1 MENTENVSAKRTKLL
16 LIITRVLAS
25 LLTLFFIV
33 AFGPKI
39 FDGITDIFRGEEGW
53 EGIVIMLTFL
63 VFIVGFSLSWWKK
76 CWGGIIILLASIIQ
90 MGPFL
95 IIDGNLGSLIFGAP
109 MFIVGALFLLVCL
122 QKPA

>member
-1 MENTENVSAKRTKLL
+1 MENNNNISAKRTKVL

-25 LLTLFFIV
+25 LLALFFIS

-53 EGIVIMLTFL
+53 EGIVMMLTFL
-63 VFIVGFSLSWWKK
+63 VFIVGFILSWWKK

-90 MGPFL
+90 MAPFL
-95 IIDGNLGSLIFGAP
+95 IIEGNLGSLIFGVP
-109 MFIVGALFLLVCL
+109 LFVVGALFLLVCL